1 MDLDSDLTDS
11 SDDGQPDEVLIAAH
25 DIMDEAAAPLPGPL
39 LKTIIKPAGQMLVF
53 GLLDFDATGRRN
65 SKGLQIQP
73 DLILTSPHRFF
84 PDLKVFR
91 LPTVKLSNL
100 RNVNGLDTAS
110 CEWLRVAAHGSS
122 DGGGQGDDFW
132 PQRTWPARAEQHHHH
147 NQAGFSSDTSRF
159 QHHRRSLWKKP
170 HSVFN

>member
-11 SDDGQPDEVLIAAH
+11 SNDGQPDEVLIAAH
-25 DIMDEAAAPLPGPL
+25 DIMDDAAAPLPEPL

-65 SKGLQIQP
+65 SKGQPIQP

-84 PDLKVFR
+84 SDLKVFR

-100 RNVNGLDTAS
+100 RNIIGLDTAS
-110 CEWLRVAAHGSS
+110 RKWLCVAAHGSS
-122 DGGGQGDDFW
+122 DGGGQGDGFW
-132 PQRTWPARAEQHHHH
+132 PQRAWPARTEQHYHH
-147 NQAGFSSDTSRF
+147 NQADLSSHTSRL
-159 QHHRRSLWKKP
+159 QHHRRSLREKP